1 MTQLSMT
8 KAQAP
13 ISLPLLLLL
22 GSIAPLLVAFAS
34 QYLGGLQPCTLCIWQ
49 RYGYGGAIAL
59 GVITLALPRRLQIWG
74 AVLTSLALLVVAGLA
89 MFHVGVEQHWW
100 QGLATCSG
108 NLDVHQSVADLEKQL
123 MDTPVIPC
131 DRPAWTMFGISMAGY
146 DFIYAALLG
155 LFGLVAARPEL
166 AMSEPRRRLPG
177 DLTPEQLIER
187 VIRVDQAGEYGARRI
202 YEGQLAVLPP
212 GPDRSAVEHMAEQEG
227 RHLREFDRLLGDR
240 RVRPTALQPLWH
252 VAGFALGAATALLG
266 PQAAMACT
274 VAVEEVIDEHYRRQG
289 EALPESEGELKETIE
304 SFRREELEHRD
315 TGLAHGAQEAVAY
328 PLLTGAIKTGSRLAI
343 WLAERF

>member
-1 MTQLSMT
+1 
-8 KAQAP
+8 
-13 ISLPLLLLL
+13 
-22 GSIAPLLVAFAS
+22 
-34 QYLGGLQPCTLCIWQ
+34 
-49 RYGYGGAIAL
+49 
-59 GVITLALPRRLQIWG
+59 
-74 AVLTSLALLVVAGLA
+74 
-89 MFHVGVEQHWW
+89 
-100 QGLATCSG
+100 
-108 NLDVHQSVADLEKQL
+108 
-123 MDTPVIPC
+123 
-131 DRPAWTMFGISMAGY
+131 
-146 DFIYAALLG
+146 
-155 LFGLVAARPEL
+155 
-166 AMSEPRRRLPG
+166 MSEPRRRLPG

-274 VAVEEVIDEHYRRQG
+274 VAVEEVIDEHYQRQG

-315 TGLAHGAQEAVAY
+315 IGLAHGAQEAVAY